1 MSFDAAAGV
10 TVIAGGCVA
19 FFEEVL
25 PELAEAAAP
34 EQSGSGI
41 DQYTFRGSLPAGRI
55 VRKEEIMANNT
66 SKAAAVPQNGLAKTR
81 QKSINIAAT
90 IFLAPALILICIFIV
105 YPVVDTFVISAYK
118 WNGISSNRIFTGMD
132 NWKTLIH
139 DSSFWSSFLHNVIV
153 MVFSILLQIPI
164 GMLLATFLDAGGKK
178 FNIFKIVWF
187 LPYLMS
193 SVAIAFLFTYALAT
207 NGGLISS
214 LATLLSGKK
223 TTVDLL
229 GRNPQALFTV
239 IVVMAWQ
246 FTPFYMVYFI
256 AGYGNIDTSVYE
268 AAVIDGATRGQ
279 YIRFVAIPLLGPIF
293 KTACTM
299 SLIGSLKY
307 FDMVWNMTQG
317 GPSGGT
323 ELMATYM
330 YKLSFQQF
338 NMGYGSCV
346 AAGMFI
352 LITAIALLF
361 QKVFVVKEDY

>member
-1 MSFDAAAGV
+1 
-10 TVIAGGCVA
+10 
-19 FFEEVL
+19 
-25 PELAEAAAP
+25 
-34 EQSGSGI
+34 
-41 DQYTFRGSLPAGRI
+41 
-55 VRKEEIMANNT
+55 MAQNN
-66 SKAAAVPQNGLAKTR
+66 KKNGLAQARSRSTA
-81 QKSINIAAT
+81 IAAT
-90 IFLAPALILICIFIV
+90 VFLLPALALIAIFMI
-105 YPVVDTFVISAYK
+105 YPVIDTFVISAYS
-118 WNGISSNRIFTGMD
+118 WNGISSNRIFIGLQ
-132 NWKTLIH
+132 NWKTLIS
-139 DSSFWSSFLHNVIV
+139 DKSFWSAFSHNIV
-153 MVFSILLQIPI
+153 VMILSIMLQIPI

-178 FNIFKIVWF
+178 FNIFKIIWF

-193 SVAIAFLFTYALAT
+193 SVAIGFLFTYALAT
-207 NGGLISS
+207 NGGIFSA

-223 TTVDLL
+223 MSIDLL
-229 GRNPQALFTV
+229 GQNPNALFAV
-239 IVVMAWQ
+239 IGVMAWQ

-279 YIRFVAIPLLGPIF
+279 YIRQIAIPLLGPIF

-307 FDMVWNMTQG
+307 FDLIWNLTGG
-317 GPSGGT
+317 GPAGGT

-361 QKVFVVKEDY
+361 QKIFVVKEDY

>member
-1 MSFDAAAGV
+1 MMSQ
-10 TVIAGGCVA
+10 
-19 FFEEVL
+19 E
-25 PELAEAAAP
+25 
-34 EQSGSGI
+34 SNKS
-41 DQYTFRGSLPAGRI
+41 
-55 VRKEEIMANNT
+55 
-66 SKAAAVPQNGLAKTR
+66 LAKTKAR
-81 QKSINIAAT
+81 STAIAAT
-90 IFLAPALILICIFIV
+90 VFLAPAIILIIVYMV
-105 YPVVDTFVISAYK
+105 YPVIDTFAISAYS
-118 WNGISSNRIFTGMD
+118 WNGISSEKIFVGLG
-132 NWKTLIH
+132 NWKQLLV
-139 DSSFWSSFLHNVIV
+139 DEKFWSAFSHNIIV

-178 FNIFKIVWF
+178 LNIFKIIWF

-193 SVAIAFLFTYALAT
+193 SVAIAFLFNYALAT
-207 NGGLISS
+207 NGGLFSS
-214 LATLLSGKK
+214 LLTLIKGTK
-223 TTVDLL
+223 TPVDLL
-229 GRNPQALFTV
+229 GRNPHALYSV
-239 IVVMAWQ
+239 IGIMAWQ

-279 YIRFVAIPLLGPIF
+279 YLRSIAIPLLGPIF

-307 FDMVWNMTQG
+307 FDMIWNMTQG

-352 LITAIALLF
+352 LITAIALIF
-361 QKVFVVKEDY
+361 QKIFVVKEDY

>member
-1 MSFDAAAGV
+1 
-10 TVIAGGCVA
+10 
-19 FFEEVL
+19 
-25 PELAEAAAP
+25 
-34 EQSGSGI
+34 
-41 DQYTFRGSLPAGRI
+41 
-55 VRKEEIMANNT
+55 MAQNN
-66 SKAAAVPQNGLAKTR
+66 KKNGLAQARSRSTA
-81 QKSINIAAT
+81 IAAT
-90 IFLAPALILICIFIV
+90 VFLLPALALIAVFMI
-105 YPVVDTFVISAYK
+105 YPVIDTFVISAYS
-118 WNGISSNRIFTGMD
+118 WNGISSNRIFIGLQ
-132 NWKTLIH
+132 NWKTLIS
-139 DSSFWSSFLHNVIV
+139 DKSFWSAFSHNIVV
-153 MVFSILLQIPI
+153 MVLSIVLQIPI

-178 FNIFKIVWF
+178 FNIFKIIWF

-193 SVAIAFLFTYALAT
+193 SVAIGFLFTYALAT
-207 NGGLISS
+207 NGGIFSA

-223 TTVDLL
+223 VSVDLL
-229 GRNPQALFTV
+229 GQNPNALFAV
-239 IVVMAWQ
+239 IGVMAWQ

-279 YIRFVAIPLLGPIF
+279 YIRQIAIPLLGPIF

-307 FDMVWNMTQG
+307 FDLIWNLTGG
-317 GPSGGT
+317 GPAGGT

-361 QKVFVVKEDY
+361 QKIFVVKEDY